1 MSQAPTVA
9 RLVAIMI
16 AELERQGRANTGPS
30 CVEHHETRAQVD
42 GSFDLAPIAVAVLQE
57 FAR

>member
-1 MSQAPTVA
+1 MPQAPTVA
-9 RLVAIMI
+9 RLVAIML
-16 AELERQGRANTGPS
+16 AELERQAANDGPF
-30 CVEHHETRAQVD
+30 VEHEGTRAQVD